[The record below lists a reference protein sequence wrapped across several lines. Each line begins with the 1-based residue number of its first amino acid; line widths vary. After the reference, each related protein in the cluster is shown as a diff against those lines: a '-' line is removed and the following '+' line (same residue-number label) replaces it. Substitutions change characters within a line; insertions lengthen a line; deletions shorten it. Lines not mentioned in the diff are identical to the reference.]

1 MTASNG
7 LVRWDFAIPVTE
19 FTVPV
24 YEAHPATGRN
34 HPITLIIRPAS
45 TSRTAPIDSQR
56 WAITLFLKV

>member
-24 YEAHPATGRN
+24 YEVHPATGRN
-34 HPITLIIRPAS
+34 HPIML
-45 TSRTAPIDSQR
+45 
-56 WAITLFLKV
+56 